1 MKVFT
6 WTLDTC
12 ISSNETVQ
20 CSSSSMARRGQ
31 LKIVAPGHGVVTARG
46 KKQKERLVHGF
57 LLQSLALL
65 VLTHFLR
72 KVSLCGIPLQSGT
85 QGSQCHRLPEQLLT
99 HMGQV
104 KLDSVFS
111 QLFTLVMFLA
121 HRLLFQA
128 YVTYKEQTCYV
139 SKFLKQAHSAWGIGT
154 KWEHLFVSLP
164 QFPRCS
170 LSIWDLV

>member
-65 VLTHFLR
+65 VLTHFFEKSVSMWNTSAKWNPR
-72 KVSLCGIPLQSGT
+72 ISVPQAARTATDPHGAGKVRLCFFPALHPCHVSGT
-85 QGSQCHRLPEQLLT
+85 QT
-99 HMGQV
+99 
-104 KLDSVFS
+104 
-111 QLFTLVMFLA
+111 
-121 HRLLFQA
+121 
-128 YVTYKEQTCYV
+128 
-139 SKFLKQAHSAWGIGT
+139 
-154 KWEHLFVSLP
+154 
-164 QFPRCS
+164 S
-170 LSIWDLV
+170 LSGLCDLQGTDLLCKQVPKASSLCMGHRD